1 MRLNKLL
8 LVSLILLAILT
19 FGAVNAADDAAVDN
33 LTVADD
39 GGSYEIASSV
49 EEIEVDGDIATDV
62 SSSDNAFD
70 DNVNDNSNVKLGASS
85 DNDVLSDDYEIL
97 TPDDF
102 HERGFDSGTV
112 CTGNYKLEGVFT
124 ADEFPSFMFIDGGCV
139 IDASEAEF
147 QDIGIILQGDVQL
160 SGLTLTSSKYLEDVD
175 NGMSPG
181 AIVYVTGDDNILDG
195 LTVNYA
201 PTPDGDAYGIY
212 VESANNFQ
220 LLNSKIQFTG
230 SSVEEYYEYAMRIAE
245 SNGVL
250 IEGNTL
256 IANLPIL
263 PVDYNKGEPGLQ
275 TDLVLNTGLKS
286 VDGLDIIDNTFIANV
301 VDRYG
306 DFPTLDC
313 VMMESCDN
321 VNIIGNTFEESDFI
335 TPEGEANY
343 LNVLDMYYSDNVL
356 VKGNNIS
363 VETTGGSENAGTSYP
378 VQLTGP
384 YEGVVVDGNNIYS
397 NCGGPALGIYS
408 QNYYGNTEITVQNNN
423 IDITGLPTDHSWGL
437 VSGIELQDNVARVYN
452 NNIVTKSVTG
462 SFEEGQNI
470 YGISYAQALNDDHN
484 YDIRG
489 NTIETEGQYTIYL
502 LKAEDTTITDNYLVS
517 STGEGD
523 DTVYINDA
531 SGNTIIENNHGAKEE
546 VEPFYGVVT
555 AETFSDF
562 FNNGVLRDEIPAG
575 ATLDFQG
582 QFISTSS
589 NSYAMEINKPVN
601 IISTTKDVYINLDA
615 TSSNRFTVSFNGSG
629 SNISD
634 LSFFNTQLWFFG
646 AHNLTI
652 NNMTSIARGKEI
664 GSGVGVVAFR
674 GGSSHIKVT
683 NSYFL
688 TEDNGGHSNFV
699 LTNASYVSVDNSSII
714 GRGNVGNLIYL
725 NLYNLETM
733 PEGWFLPQLLQA
745 IAKGQIT
752 VNDHNNFTNCYIQG
766 PDTALGICY
775 LFTNQGNGFNRF
787 ENNTVVYTGAG
798 IQSFGND
805 GVIKGNTFIG
815 CGINAAGARTEVTDN
830 NITGGVGIT
839 ASGNNVITG
848 NTINTTSD
856 YAVSLGKT
864 KDNTVTDNYLISNGK
879 KGDGAVNLGTGSGN
893 QVHDNL
899 PVDIILSVQN
909 STIWLG
915 EENSV
920 TVTIAGAGEVTIKL
934 NGVVIATPT
943 LTDGAVTQT
952 IPASDI
958 VLGEN
963 TIEVTYRGLTNST
976 TFTAEEN
983 AVEPTNIVTQENFFD
998 FFDADGF
1005 LLDTVEF
1012 DELIFSGEF
1021 SDLIS
1026 DNYILITR
1034 PITITGDNAVL
1045 NDMGICIMAPDVKLD
1060 QLTFIADDFVVDEGI
1075 AGGLIAADDNS
1086 DGFELTNS
1094 DISFTTGAEMGVAI
1108 DIKCNDAKILN
1119 NSIFFESHVTDDSL
1133 LSVALQMVDAG
1144 NALVDGNIITTKLPC
1159 VYVNNYDEDYY
1170 LMGSNNVNPVRLKDC
1185 NNLVFTNNFINSTTN
1200 DYSADFPTIQSIY
1213 IIGCS
1218 DSLIDHNEIYMI
1230 DEMTPAGMD
1239 NYMYGIDFGHNTN
1252 VTFSYNNFIM
1262 STKGGQDQHGTAYA
1276 FQGVES
1282 EVIIKGNNITSV
1294 SNGPNLGIYVAS
1306 MFGGDSKLLIEDNFI
1321 NVTGYASSTGSW
1333 ALVSGIEIQNGDA
1346 KIYNNTVYTYNVG
1359 DYEDGA
1365 YMYGIS
1371 YAQWMYGDRSFD
1383 IQNNTVYTEGKY
1395 TISVINATFL
1405 NAEGNTLYAHEL
1417 SGDDSINPGNCTNV
1431 TLKENLPPRELTN
1444 IVTND
1449 TFFRFFDENGIL
1461 LDTIEFDE
1469 LIFQGEFSDLVNT
1482 IIISDEITLTSDNA
1496 VLNNIA
1502 LYITGDDVTVTGFTL
1517 NENDANFTNN
1527 GGAALYVSGSDVTLD
1542 NVSVTYNAPSEVEA
1556 KAIFANGAENFALIN
1571 SEIIFTGANPGFN
1584 HYRGLEVR
1592 NSNAAKIDNNTIS
1605 AVLPA
1610 VPVAFSASG
1619 IDQDLVLAVGIQ
1631 GGEDVEFTNNI
1642 VNVNTN
1648 GAVGSYP
1655 TIDAVMI
1662 HSANDLLVKGNNITH
1677 IDTTTE
1683 DGARYYYSLDIY
1695 STTGTVEANNI
1706 IVNTTAG
1713 VDRAGTAYPIQLTGP
1728 YTITVKDNNLTA
1740 VSKGPIA
1747 GIYTSNWPG
1756 AATLT
1761 VENNNIDVTGYA
1773 TTGNYALVAG
1783 IEAEIDVFKAYNNTI
1798 TVANGAEYDD
1808 ANQVIGV
1815 GIGSSYFYGDTS
1827 ADIKDNNITV
1837 DGKYAVYYAKAINTN
1852 VTGNTLYGHEL
1863 EGDDAAYIGDGTNN
1877 VIENNLPVSKPADI
1891 VIESNP
1897 VWIGSDATVVVN
1909 VANATGTVTIEIN
1922 GKSYPVELDNGVAT
1936 QDIAVEDLVVGEND
1950 ITVTYE
1956 GPEFKTTTATGVIY
1970 VADGVVTQD
1979 TYMYYFNQ
1987 EDAGR
1992 FFDYVPEGATLDF
2005 QGSIINPDQNAK
2017 IWFNVNKPVNII
2029 TTTNDAFIDLNT
2041 TAGSLTGDNPGN
2053 RFTIG
2058 YGGSGS
2064 NMTGINFHNTQLWIA
2079 NTHNVV
2085 LDNISNVVEDQ
2096 RVGSGVGATSVR
2108 ENCTYVTVKNSY
2120 FYTRNN
2126 GGSSS
2131 LVMAWAD
2138 YCTFDN
2144 NTIVVEG
2151 NVGNMIYL
2159 TTFNVNVPS
2168 GVVANVHNNITNNH
2182 IYSPNSASAICWAL
2196 VLSGSD
2202 NLIENNTIE
2211 YKGVGITT
2219 QFGSAASPNN
2229 TYRNNKMLNGSSM
2242 SVLPDSV
2249 LYNNTI
2255 TGALTVGAR
2264 SVAYNNT
2271 VGGKMNVA
2279 QGAHAYDNTVAG
2291 GVATTGTDAIIENN
2305 TITGAVTIN
2314 KVGTTFIGND
2324 VNGTVTVSANNNV
2337 IKGNNITTTGNY
2349 AVDLGSKTGNNVTD
2363 NYLVAALYK
2372 GDAAVKFSNANN
2384 IVENNLPVAPVV
2396 VVADSTWIG
2405 NNATV
2410 TVTVAN
2416 TTGTVTI
2423 TVNGKDQTVEL
2434 VDGVATVEV
2443 AGEDLAAGTNVLTV
2457 TYNGPEYAPLTVEDV
2472 IVVLDGVVTQDTY
2485 MYYFNQE
2492 DAGRFFDYVPE
2503 GATLDFQGSII
2514 NPDQN
2519 AKIWFNVNKPVNI
2532 ITTTNDAFIDLNTTA
2547 GSLTGDNPGNRF
2559 TIGYGGSGSNMTG
2572 INFHNTQ
2579 LWIAN
2584 THNVVLD
2591 NISNV
2596 VEDQR
2601 VGSGVGA
2608 TSVRE
2613 NCTYVTVKNSYFYT
2627 RNNGGSS
2634 SLVMAWADYC
2644 TFDNNTIVVEGNVGN
2659 MIYLT
2664 TFNVNVPSGVVAN
2677 VHNNITNNHIYSP
2690 NSASA
2695 ICWALVLS
2703 GSDNLIENNTIE
2715 YKGVGITTQFGSAAS
2730 PNNTYRNNKML
2741 NGSSMSVLPDSVL
2754 YNNTITGALTVGAR
2768 SVAYNNTVGGKMNVA
2783 QGAHAYDNTVAG
2795 GVATTGTD
2803 AIIENNTITGA
2814 VTINKVG
2821 TTFIGNDVNG
2831 TVTVSANNNVIKG
2844 NNITT
2849 TGNYAVDLGSKTG
2862 NNVTDNY
2869 LVAALYKG
2877 DAAVKFSNANNI
2889 VENNYP
2895 VSTVLT
2901 AEDLDMT
2908 YKDGSAWVVTLT
2920 DGTNPIEGAVVKV
2933 GILGKTYSL
2942 KTGADGTV
2950 TLPINVAP
2958 GNYDVSAAYDGDGLH
2973 ESAFVNATVTV
2984 GKAVST
2990 LTAENITMSYKNGS
3004 WIVTLTGAE
3013 GVIPKAAI
3021 KFGILGKVYTVETD
3035 ENGVAALAINLA
3047 PGTYQINAT
3056 FGGNAKH
3063 ESAFV
3068 DATVTV
3074 EKAVATIA
3082 SEDLTMSYKDG
3093 SAYAVTVTDAKGAVL
3108 AGTTVKFTFGT
3119 KSYNIKTDAN
3129 GVASLPINLNIG
3141 EYTVNAVVDDAKYT
3155 SEEVTNT
3162 VTVTDYDAVLVANDI
3177 NMTYQDGTNYEVQL
3191 TTADGTPITVANL
3204 VVKITLLGK
3213 TYSIKTD
3220 SEGIAKLPINLRA
3233 GTYVFTAEYNGN
3245 QVNSTVVVNK
3255 A

>member
-102 HERGFDSGTV
+102 RERGFDSGTV
-112 CTGNYKLEGVFT
+112 CTGNYKLEGVFS

-321 VNIIGNTFEESDFI
+321 VNIIGNTFEETDFI

-775 LFTNQGNGFNRF
+775 LFASQGNGFNRF
-787 ENNTVVYTGAG
+787 ENNTVIYTGAG

-943 LTDGAVTQT
+943 LTDGTVTQT

-963 TIEVTYRGLTNST
+963 IIEVTYRGLTNST

-1021 SDLIS
+1021 SDLLS

-1133 LSVALQMVDAG
+1133 LSVALQMVNAG

-1159 VYVNNYDEDYY
+1159 VYVNHYDEDYY

-1218 DSLIDHNEIYMI
+1218 NSLIDHNEIYMI

-1502 LYITGDDVTVTGFTL
+1502 LYITGDDVTVNGFTL

-1571 SEIIFTGANPGFN
+1571 SEIIFTGANPGSN

-1677 IDTTTE
+1677 MDTTTE
-1683 DGARYYYSLDIY
+1683 DSARYYYSLDIY

-1798 TVANGAEYDD
+1798 TVANGADYDD

-1863 EGDDAAYIGDGTNN
+1863 EGDDAAIIEDGENN
-1877 VIENNLPVSKPADI
+1877 IIKDNLPVKPYEGIIYVDVTGSDDNEGSEDAPVATITKAVELALGKSGQIIVNEGTYDVPQIEITGDLDI
-1891 VIESNP
+1891 VGNGT
-1897 VWIGSDATVVVN
+1897 VVFKAQDATKKAFWIKSGNVN
-1909 VANATGTVTIEIN
+1909 ISGVTFTNFNAT
-1922 GKSYPVELDNGVAT
+1922 Y
-1936 QDIAVEDLVVGEND
+1936 
-1950 ITVTYE
+1950 
-1956 GPEFKTTTATGVIY
+1956 TGSVIR
-1970 VADGVVTQD
+1970 VD
-1979 TYMYYFNQ
+1979 
-1987 EDAGR
+1987 
-1992 FFDYVPEGATLDF
+1992 
-2005 QGSIINPDQNAK
+2005 
-2017 IWFNVNKPVNII
+2017 
-2029 TTTNDAFIDLNT
+2029 
-2041 TAGSLTGDNPGN
+2041 AGSLTIDDSK
-2053 RFTIG
+2053 FI
-2058 YGGSGS
+2058 
-2064 NMTGINFHNTQLWIA
+2064 
-2079 NTHNVV
+2079 
-2085 LDNISNVVEDQ
+2085 
-2096 RVGSGVGATSVR
+2096 
-2108 ENCTYVTVKNSY
+2108 K
-2120 FYTRNN
+2120 N
-2126 GGSSS
+2126 GGENRQA
-2131 LVMAWAD
+2131 LIQVKGAD
-2138 YCTFDN
+2138 
-2144 NTIVVEG
+2144 
-2151 NVGNMIYL
+2151 L
-2159 TTFNVNVPS
+2159 T
-2168 GVVANVHNNITNNH
+2168 
-2182 IYSPNSASAICWAL
+2182 
-2196 VLSGSD
+2196 
-2202 NLIENNTIE
+2202 
-2211 YKGVGITT
+2211 
-2219 QFGSAASPNN
+2219 
-2229 TYRNNKMLNGSSM
+2229 
-2242 SVLPDSV
+2242 
-2249 LYNNTI
+2249 
-2255 TGALTVGAR
+2255 LT
-2264 SVAYNNT
+2264 NT
-2271 VGGKMNVA
+2271 VFEE
-2279 QGAHAYDNTVAG
+2279 NTA
-2291 GVATTGTDAIIENN
+2291 
-2305 TITGAVTIN
+2305 
-2314 KVGTTFIGND
+2314 
-2324 VNGTVTVSANNNV
+2324 
-2337 IKGNNITTTGNY
+2337 
-2349 AVDLGSKTGNNVTD
+2349 SKTGTSYGNVYIVNNGDIVSTLEV
-2363 NYLVAALYK
+2363 NNCTFVNNHNKYGALYI
-2372 GDAAVKFSNANN
+2372 G
-2384 IVENNLPVAPVV
+2384 
-2396 VVADSTWIG
+2396 STIATIYNSSFIG
-2405 NNATV
+2405 NNATSTSGGSGAAIYASGTATYISSYSGNLMTGLGSFVLVEGCEFINNTAFGGTYYAGQGGAIYVNNNVTMVINECLFENNSVRNTTGNDKPGQGGAIYASAGKILIQKSIFKNNDAAEGSEIYMRYYNSHLHPEEVNTLEINNSIILNDGVAIVADSTNGTYVANDNWWGTNDEPADKVVNVNVDSWATMDASFAPEDAQAGDEV
-2410 TVTVAN
+2410 TVTAVFSN
-2416 TTGTVTI
+2416 PNLPDGIEVTF
-2423 TVNGKDQTVEL
+2423 TSTSG
-2434 VDGVATVEV
+2434 
-2443 AGEDLAAGTNVLTV
+2443 
-2457 TYNGPEYAPLTVEDV
+2457 
-2472 IVVLDGVVTQDTY
+2472 
-2485 MYYFNQE
+2485 
-2492 DAGRFFDYVPE
+2492 
-2503 GATLDFQGSII
+2503 
-2514 NPDQN
+2514 
-2519 AKIWFNVNKPVNI
+2519 
-2532 ITTTNDAFIDLNTTA
+2532 LNT
-2547 GSLTGDNPGNRF
+2547 
-2559 TIGYGGSGSNMTG
+2559 
-2572 INFHNTQ
+2572 
-2579 LWIAN
+2579 
-2584 THNVVLD
+2584 V
-2591 NISNV
+2591 
-2596 VEDQR
+2596 
-2601 VGSGVGA
+2601 
-2608 TSVRE
+2608 
-2613 NCTYVTVKNSYFYT
+2613 
-2627 RNNGGSS
+2627 
-2634 SLVMAWADYC
+2634 
-2644 TFDNNTIVVEGNVGN
+2644 
-2659 MIYLT
+2659 
-2664 TFNVNVPSGVVAN
+2664 
-2677 VHNNITNNHIYSP
+2677 
-2690 NSASA
+2690 
-2695 ICWALVLS
+2695 
-2703 GSDNLIENNTIE
+2703 
-2715 YKGVGITTQFGSAAS
+2715 
-2730 PNNTYRNNKML
+2730 
-2741 NGSSMSVLPDSVL
+2741 
-2754 YNNTITGALTVGAR
+2754 
-2768 SVAYNNTVGGKMNVA
+2768 
-2783 QGAHAYDNTVAG
+2783 
-2795 GVATTGTD
+2795 
-2803 AIIENNTITGA
+2803 
-2814 VTINKVG
+2814 
-2821 TTFIGNDVNG
+2821 
-2831 TVTVSANNNVIKG
+2831 
-2844 NNITT
+2844 
-2849 TGNYAVDLGSKTG
+2849 
-2862 NNVTDNY
+2862 
-2869 LVAALYKG
+2869 
-2877 DAAVKFSNANNI
+2877 
-2889 VENNYP
+2889 
-2895 VSTVLT
+2895 VSTVDAQAST
-2901 AEDLDMT
+2901 T
-2908 YKDGSAWVVTLT
+2908 YTIDASDKEIN
-2920 DGTNPIEGAVVKV
+2920 DGTDPIEGAVVKV

-2942 KTGADGTV
+2942 TTGADGTV
-2950 TLPINVAP
+2950 SLPVNVAP
-2958 GNYDVSAAYDGDGLH
+2958 GTYDVNATFEGDDTY
-2973 ESAFVNATVTV
+2973 ESSFVNATVTV

-2990 LTAENITMSYKNGS
+2990 LTAENITMGYKNGS

-3021 KFGILGKVYTVETD
+3021 KFGISGKVYTIKTD
-3035 ENGVAALAINLA
+3035 ENGVAALPINLA
-3047 PGTYQINAT
+3047 PGTYEINAT
-3056 FGGNAKH
+3056 FEGNAKH

-3074 EKAVATIA
+3074 EKAVATLA
-3082 SEDLTMSYKDG
+3082 AQDLTMCYKDG
-3093 SAYAVTVTDAKGAVL
+3093 TAYSVTVTDAKGAAV
-3108 AGTTVKFTFGT
+3108 AGTTVKFTIGT

-3129 GVASLPINLNIG
+3129 GVAALPINLNIG
-3141 EYTVNAVVDDAKYT
+3141 EYTVTAVVDDAKYT
-3155 SEEVTNT
+3155 SEEATQT
-3162 VTVTDYDAVLVANDI
+3162 VTVTDYAAVLVANDI

-3191 TTADGTPITVANL
+3191 TTADGTPIAVANL
-3204 VVKITLLGK
+3204 VVKITINGK
-3213 TYSIKTD
+3213 AYNIKTD
-3220 SEGIAKLPINLRA
+3220 AEGIAKVPINLKA
-3233 GTYVFTAEYNGN
+3233 GSYTISAEYNGAEITN
-3245 QVNSTVVVNK
+3245 TIVVNK